1 MKCPSRS
8 SRVRPWGAQ
17 PVRFAVK
24 VDGKPPGAA
33 HGTDVDEQAKGAAAR
48 QRTYQ
53 LVRQQKAIADRGFEI
68 QFAEPGVEA
77 FCFTSG

>member
-1 MKCPSRS
+1 
-8 SRVRPWGAQ
+8 
-17 PVRFAVK
+17 VRFAVK

-77 FCFTSG
+77 FCFTFG